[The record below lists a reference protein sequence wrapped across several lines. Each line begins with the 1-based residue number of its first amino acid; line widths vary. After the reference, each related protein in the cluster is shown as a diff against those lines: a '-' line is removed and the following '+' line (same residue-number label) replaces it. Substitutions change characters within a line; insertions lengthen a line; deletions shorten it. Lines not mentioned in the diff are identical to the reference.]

1 MKKLILIFAFAT
13 VLSACTKNSV
23 EPDDNTSSG
32 SKVTGTMKGTLDGKA
47 WEAKSMSFGGL
58 SAYIDI
64 TGKVDEVNLISIQFV
79 DTKLEINKS
88 YSLNPLESKEN
99 LSATGICRINNEAL
113 VAESGTFKIT
123 KYTKN
128 KEIQGEINAE
138 FTNFVDKKASLKN
151 CTFSM
156 KY

>member
-1 MKKLILIFAFAT
+1 MKKLILIFAAVITLF
-13 VLSACTKNSV
+13 SCGKSSV
-23 EPDDNTSSG
+23 EPDNNSSSNT
-32 SKVTGTMKGTLDGKA
+32 KVTGTMKGTLDGKA

-88 YSLNPLESKEN
+88 YSLNPLETNEN

-113 VAESGTFKIT
+113 VAERGTFKIT

-128 KEIQGEINAE
+128 KEIQGELNAE

>member
-1 MKKLILIFAFAT
+1 MKKLILIFAVTTIFF
-13 VLSACTKNSV
+13 SCTKSSV
-23 EPDDNTSSG
+23 EPDDSSNT
-32 SKVTGTMKGTLDGKA
+32 KVTGTMKGTLDGKA

-88 YSLNPLESKEN
+88 YSLNPLETNEN

-113 VAESGTFKIT
+113 VAEKGTFKIT

-128 KEIQGEINAE
+128 KEIQGELNAE